1 MPVRPVLISHASLPG
16 EPAYHLSESLH
27 GQALLSGEHHV
38 ESPPSTITDRT
49 KDGYLT
55 PSVSGIF
62 EAAHFQKRKTFG

>member
-1 MPVRPVLISHASLPG
+1 MSSPNLTCQSPWRT
-16 EPAYHLSESLH
+16 YHLSESLH
-27 GQALLSGEHHV
+27 GQALLSGEYHA

-62 EAAHFQKRKTFG
+62 EVAHFQKRKTFG